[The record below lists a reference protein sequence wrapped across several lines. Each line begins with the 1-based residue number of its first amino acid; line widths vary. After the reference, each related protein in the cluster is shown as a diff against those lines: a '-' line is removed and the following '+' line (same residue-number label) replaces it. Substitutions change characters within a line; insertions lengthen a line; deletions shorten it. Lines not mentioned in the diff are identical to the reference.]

1 MSTVYG
7 AMITLGILSMVS
19 LLAFGSAM
27 LGHKEQ
33 ASTAADLAA
42 LSAAM
47 VVQTGEG
54 EPCDT
59 ARSIAGANGADVES
73 CEVKGEFVTVDVTTR
88 MGSNSRI
95 LPQKAQAT
103 AGPAE

>member
-7 AMITLGILSMVS
+7 AMITLGILSVVS
-19 LLAFGSAM
+19 LLALGSAM

-47 VVQTGEG
+47 ALQTGEG
-54 EPCDT
+54 EPCGT
-59 ARSIAGANGADVES
+59 ARSIAAANGADVEN
-73 CEVKGEFVTVDVTTR
+73 CEVKGEFVTVNVITR